1 MKQWKVYIS
10 LKADSSRFYDI
21 FDIEVTD
28 DEYQELEQY
37 LFNSNIEDGFV
48 QEEESAASEDFIP
61 CFDGTGV

>member
-28 DEYQELEQY
+28 DEYRILSDCVADKKPLE
-37 LFNSNIEDGFV
+37 
-48 QEEESAASEDFIP
+48 
-61 CFDGTGV
+61 